1 MDDPESTIPQIHSP
15 GVPKNI
21 PQIHHH
27 SDSMVTVPLSDIQ
40 SNSEHTQPD
49 WRTLDIPQ
57 TPIEVT
63 SPTEESVNAD
73 DPTTRTTPTRDSDK
87 PILQPHTYRS
97 SIVSRSSEE
106 IFRGDVD
113 GVDWQELDK
122 SEEQEPRGEGS
133 DEVRIMRW

>member
-1 MDDPESTIPQIHSP
+1 MENSEATTAQLHSP

-21 PQIHHH
+21 PAIHQH
-27 SDSMVTVPLSDIQ
+27 SDSMVTVPLSDVQ
-40 SNSEHTQPD
+40 SSSENTQPD

-63 SPTEESVNAD
+63 SPTGESVDAD
-73 DPTTRTTPTRDSDK
+73 EPTSTTPTRD
-87 PILQPHTYRS
+87 PEQQILQPRTYRA

-106 IFRGDVD
+106 IFRGEVD
-113 GVDWQELDK
+113 GVDWRELDK

-133 DEVRIMRW
+133 DEVCTIQC